1 MEKIIL
7 TEQGFHLLQQELELL
22 KSTKRKEAA
31 DALEKARAHGD
42 LRENA
47 EYDAAKQNKA
57 NLEARIAT
65 LEDRLSRAKVVDVSE
80 IPTDKIYFGITAEL
94 KNGKTGKNVK
104 FTFVAEDEAD
114 INKGKIS
121 ISSPIGKQLLGHK
134 VGETVNV
141 NVPAGIIPFTIL
153 SISR

>member
-7 TEQGFHLLQQELELL
+7 TQGGFEKLQRELETL

-47 EYDAAKQNKA
+47 EYDAAKQAKQ
-57 NLEARIAT
+57 NLEARIAM
-65 LEDRLSRAKVVDVSE
+65 LEDRLSRAKVVNTED
-80 IPTDKIYFGITAEL
+80 IPTDKIYFGTTVEL
-94 KNGKTGKNVK
+94 KNEKAGKNVT

-114 INKGKIS
+114 IAKGKIS
-121 ISSPIGKQLLGHK
+121 ISSPIGKSLLGHK
-134 VGETVNV
+134 AGETVLV
-141 NVPAGIIPFTIL
+141 TVPAGIIPYTIL
-153 SISR
+153 KISP